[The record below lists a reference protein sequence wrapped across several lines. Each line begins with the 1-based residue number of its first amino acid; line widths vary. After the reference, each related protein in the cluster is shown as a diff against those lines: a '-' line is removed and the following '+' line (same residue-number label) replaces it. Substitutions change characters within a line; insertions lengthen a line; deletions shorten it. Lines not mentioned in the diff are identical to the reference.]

1 MLQLYNLLKF
11 AFAEND
17 ILIEECRKDKQK
29 LVQNIE
35 NERKLASAELEETKW
50 QIEDLK
56 SRC

>member
-1 MLQLYNLLKF
+1 MLQSYNLLKF

>member
-1 MLQLYNLLKF
+1 MLQSYNLLKF
-11 AFAEND
+11 AFAEKD